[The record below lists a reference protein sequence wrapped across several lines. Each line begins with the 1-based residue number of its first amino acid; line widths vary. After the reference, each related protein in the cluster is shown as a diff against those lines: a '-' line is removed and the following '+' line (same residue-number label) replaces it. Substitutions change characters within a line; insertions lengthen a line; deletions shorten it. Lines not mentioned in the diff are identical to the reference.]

1 MSDSLDSVFYLS
13 IATLI
18 VGVCGLSIRY
28 CYRSKCEDLICCW
41 GLLKIHRNT
50 AQEEG
55 IGTQYSNL
63 NDV

>member
-13 IATLI
+13 VATLI

-28 CYRSKCEDLICCW
+28 CYRSKCEDMSCCW

-50 AQEEG
+50 SQEG
-55 IGTQYSNL
+55 IGTEFSNL